1 MALLHLLVQ
10 KNIVTSQQ
18 SPVTSQK
25 RRLGTKDYRL
35 ATGDSTSLRLV
46 VAHFNHGIRADSDK
60 DEILV
65 RDIAKEY
72 DLPFE
77 VGYGHLGSNASE
89 DTARRARYQFLE
101 AVRQKYKAKAIITAH
116 HQDDLIETALL
127 NIIRGTKRKGLS
139 AIASNVGILR
149 PLLDTPKKE
158 ILKYAQKHQ
167 LQWREDPSNLD
178 TKILRNYLRLKII
191 PKMDLQ
197 QRQKILK
204 DIDNVAKINI
214 AVDREIAILSQS
226 VVKNGKIERSK
237 FALLPTEVTQELV
250 VYWLR
255 QHDIAQIDSHSVSR
269 LAVFIKTGKPGTN
282 ASVKGT
288 SKIKL
293 EKDYA
298 RFA

>member
-1 MALLHLLVQ
+1 MVLLDLLVKQ
-10 KNIVTSQQ
+10 AKSQELKAKSSGIELSARDLQ
-18 SPVTSQK
+18 
-25 RRLGTKDYRL
+25 
-35 ATGDSTSLRLV
+35 LV
-46 VAHFNHGIRADSDK
+46 VAHFDHGIRNDSDE
-60 DEILV
+60 DEKLV
-65 RDIAKEY
+65 RVTAKKY
-72 DLPFE
+72 GLSFE
-77 VGYGHLGSNASE
+77 VGHGHLGPSASE
-89 DTARRARYQFLE
+89 DAARKARYQFLE
-101 AVRQKYKAKAIITAH
+101 AVRQQHKAKAIITAH

-139 AIASNVGILR
+139 AIASNIRIIR
-149 PLLDTPKKE
+149 PLLKIAKKE
-158 ILKYAQKHQ
+158 VLNYAHEHKLK
-167 LQWREDPSNLD
+167 WREDPSNLD